1 MRIPAALFAC
11 FCLSA
16 LAGCSHQT
24 APPTGRWEG
33 TYDAGDTLVAARM
46 EITAK
51 GQIFVSAPNAENI
64 ASTSNGARAAI
75 RQRLASGLAAGWDDV
90 TPIQLDFDGQT
101 FRKPGGIAPQAEW
114 NSSTHRMTLI
124 VYLGRGD
131 GFRIPMRAVKTFSPD
146 PFPGG

>member
-1 MRIPAALFAC
+1 MRILTALLAC
-11 FCLSA
+11 FCVA
-16 LAGCSHQT
+16 ATTGCSHET
-24 APPTGRWEG
+24 APPAGRWEG
-33 TYDAGDTLVAARM
+33 TYDSGDTIVAARM

-64 ASTSNGARAAI
+64 GGTSSDGRTAI
-75 RQRLASGLAAGWDDV
+75 RQRLATGLATGWDDV

-101 FRKPGGIAPQAEW
+101 FRKPGGVAPQAEW
-114 NSSTHRMTLI
+114 DSSAHRMTLI

-131 GFRIPMRAVKTFSPD
+131 GIRIPLRAVKDFSPS

>member
-1 MRIPAALFAC
+1 MRILTALLTC
-11 FCLSA
+11 FCLAA
-16 LAGCSHQT
+16 LAGCSHET
-24 APPTGRWEG
+24 APPAGRWEG
-33 TYDAGDTLVAARM
+33 AYDAGDTLVAARM

-64 ASTSNGARAAI
+64 ASTPDDARTAI
-75 RQRLASGLAAGWDDV
+75 RQRLASGLAAGWGDV

-114 NSSTHRMTLI
+114 DSSTHRMTLI
-124 VYLGRGD
+124 VYLGKGD
-131 GFRIPMRAVKTFSPD
+131 GFRIPMHAVKDFSAS